1 MRIISG
7 AHGRRRINPPA
18 NMPHT
23 RPTTDVAKE
32 GLFNIISNNLDIEEL
47 KTLDLFGGTG
57 SISYELASRGAKDL
71 TIVEKDSKMYE
82 FIKRTANE
90 LKLVN
95 FNVLKVDVFRFIE
108 QCSNKFDFIFAGPP
122 YALGNIDDLPRLI
135 FEKHLLNNKGW
146 FVLEHT
152 PKNDY
157 KKFPF
162 FIPQSVTMVQQSFLF
177 LLKPVELNPSGLDY
191 QLSSISLS

>member
-1 MRIISG
+1 MRIIG
-7 AHGRRRINPPA
+7 GEHGRRRINPPA

-32 GLFNIISNNLDIEEL
+32 GLFNVIENNLDITEL

-71 TIVEKDSKMYE
+71 TIIEKDSKMYE
-82 FIKRTANE
+82 FIKRTADE
-90 LKLVN
+90 LKLEN
-95 FNVLKVDVFRFIE
+95 FRVLRLDVFKFID
-108 QCSNKFDFIFAGPP
+108 QCTDKFDFIFAGPP
-122 YALGNIDDLPRLI
+122 YALGTIDDLPKLI
-135 FEKHLLNNKGW
+135 FEKQLLNTKGW

-152 PKNDY
+152 PRNDY

-162 FIPQSVTMVQQSFLF
+162 YTTERNYGTTIFSIFIETR
-177 LLKPVELNPSGLDY
+177 
-191 QLSSISLS
+191 